1 MNKSIVISVLTSMLI
16 SLNAIAEDKPVKELP
31 PGTEWERVSF
41 TAPVYTKSQI
51 DEVIIA
57 ESERVDHACLAIEEL
72 ERKVNSLSISKV
84 VQTNCS
90 YGVLSLNENQSARLQ
105 ALDGFK
111 QLRAQGISTEL
122 FLYKDSQSAP
132 NGGQHF
138 SLIIGTNHPMGECEL
153 FPDGS
158 IRLYNSTPEICEILG
173 GASEENPAV
182 IGHLPFYYQIGDIK
196 FSPYD
201 PNKYIIPLGEW
212 SYTPNTTTL
221 RLVWN
226 NGSVDPSVR
235 GWWPISPAGSYVG
248 ANPVSTDERA
258 TRVTFYDE
266 GVGTVVAVRSLQDH

>member
-1 MNKSIVISVLTSMLI
+1 MNKSIVIPVVALMLI
-16 SLNAIAEDKPVKELP
+16 SLNVIAEDKPAKYLP
-31 PGTEWERVSF
+31 PGMKLEEVLFTE
-41 TAPVYTKSQI
+41 PVYTKSQI
-51 DEVIIA
+51 DEVLME
-57 ESERVDHACLAIEEL
+57 ESAKLDQACLAIEEL

-90 YGVLSLNENQSARLQ
+90 YGVLSLNENQSARIQ
-105 ALDGFK
+105 ELDVFV
-111 QLRAQGISTEL
+111 QMRAQGISTEL
-122 FLYKDSQSAP
+122 FLYKDSESTP

-138 SLIIGTNHPMGECEL
+138 SLIMGSNHAMGECEL

-158 IRLYNSTPEICEILG
+158 IRLYNSTSEICQILG

-182 IGHLPFYYQIGDIK
+182 IGHLPFYYQIGGIK

-226 NGSVDPSVR
+226 DGSIDPSMR
-235 GWWPISPAGSYVG
+235 GWWPIAPGGTYIGST
-248 ANPVSTDERA
+248 PVSTDERA
-258 TRVTFYDE
+258 TRITFSDDS
-266 GVGTVVAVRSLQDH
+266 VGTVVAIRSLQDH